1 MATVSPSFARLSPA
15 KSRFLPRTSTAK
27 YKSKPENL
35 KTLAQELGVGTV
47 LEGSVQRE
55 ADRVRVNVQLLD
67 ARSDTHKWASSYD
80 RDTKDLFAAESEI
93 SQEIAGQMKAK
104 LSPSEAS
111 RLSSVPTR
119 DPEAYDLLLR
129 GEYEEQQAT
138 STLKREPFDRA
149 ISYYRQALASDPNFA
164 VAAAR
169 LAGVQISRHSSIAR
183 LSDPELADAKALA
196 ERAIA
201 LAPNL
206 AEGHLALGDYYAR
219 GKRDNANA
227 SKEFQRAL
235 ELEPNNAKALE
246 FAAYNYRRH
255 GDWDQAMKEMLKCE
269 QRDPRN
275 GVLVAQIA

>member
-55 ADRVRVNVQLLD
+55 ANKIRVNVQLID

-93 SQEIAGQMKAK
+93 SQEIAEQMKAK

-111 RLSSVPTR
+111 RLATVPTR
-119 DPEAYDLLLR
+119 DPEAYDWLLR
-129 GEYEEQQAT
+129 GEYEEQQAA

-149 ISYYRQALASDPNFA
+149 ISYYQQALGRDPNFA
-164 VAAAR
+164 LAAAR
-169 LAGVQISRHSSIAR
+169 LAEARVYRHSYIAR
-183 LSDPELADAKALA
+183 LSDAELA
-196 ERAIA
+196 E
-201 LAPNL
+201 
-206 AEGHLALGDYYAR
+206 
-219 GKRDNANA
+219 
-227 SKEFQRAL
+227 
-235 ELEPNNAKALE
+235 
-246 FAAYNYRRH
+246 
-255 GDWDQAMKEMLKCE
+255 
-269 QRDPRN
+269 
-275 GVLVAQIA
+275 